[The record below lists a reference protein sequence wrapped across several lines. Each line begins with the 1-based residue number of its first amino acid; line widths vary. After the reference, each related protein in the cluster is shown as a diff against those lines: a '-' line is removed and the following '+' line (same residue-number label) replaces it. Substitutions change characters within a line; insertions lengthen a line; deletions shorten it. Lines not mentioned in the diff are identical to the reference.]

1 MRPAIGHPSRS
12 AYGGVASGPAPPHDP
27 KMTERLKARRGV
39 LCAMTAGWM
48 IAAAPPPIATPPTAG
63 AAPATGVAAE
73 HGGTFISPMGEPFRA
88 DASGISPEQQWF
100 RRADKNGDGRLTLLE
115 MRADAFRFFK
125 TLDLNHDGEIDPEE
139 LGHYEQVVA
148 PEINVMDTHS
158 GAEDLPDNIITS
170 DDGQRDAFGDLP
182 QVTIAHKKQR
192 PRMVRGAANF
202 SYFDLPEPV
211 AAADSD
217 FNRGVSAQE
226 FDAAAQKRFLLLDRV
241 HDGYLS
247 YAKLHDLRQ

>member
-1 MRPAIGHPSRS
+1 
-12 AYGGVASGPAPPHDP
+12 
-27 KMTERLKARRGV
+27 MTGAMTDRGRAKRGV
-39 LCAMTAGWM
+39 LGAMAAGFM
-48 IAAAPPPIATPPTAG
+48 MAAAPPPPAAQGPTGAKSSTPVASPTG
-63 AAPATGVAAE
+63 AAPAAGVAAE
-73 HGGTFISPMGEPFRA
+73 HGGTFVSPMGEPFRA
-88 DASGISPEQQWF
+88 DASGVAPEQQWF
-100 RRADKNGDGRLTLLE
+100 RRADKNNDGRVTLLE
-115 MRADAFRFFK
+115 MRADAYRFFK

-139 LGHYEQVVA
+139 LQHYEQVVA

-192 PRMVRGAANF
+192 ARMVRGAANF

-211 AAADSD
+211 ASADGD

-226 FDAAAQKRFLLLDRV
+226 FDAAAQKRFLLLDRT
-241 HDGYLS
+241 HDGYLT
-247 YAKLHDLRQ
+247 YAKLRQ